1 MLFVVAL
8 LFTSVFLLIFISDL
22 IVDILTK
29 VSQDF
34 NISLLIIS
42 IVIVGF
48 GSSLPEFIVSLTLVE
63 KGEVFLSVGN
73 IIGSNTFNTL
83 IVVGVAA
90 LIYPIS
96 KYRIKNI
103 NAYFMLFASVAL
115 SLAIFYGRFSLII
128 GVLMLSAIACYLFTL
143 IAQNTKHNATEKP
156 SFKHESKLKTGL
168 KFLLF
173 STIFLT
179 FTYFSLKFSSVFL
192 SITQATTEGI
202 AEVFKYHKT
211 LPNILVLCIHTS
223 IIALLAFFC
232 NRFIKLKQ
240 GTSFYLFS
248 SAFLM
253 ALLFLALIYSSEL
266 VYLSSTKLAHIFK
279 IPEKIISILI
289 LAVGTSI
296 PELSFA
302 IVASFKR
309 QSEVIIGNVLGS
321 NIFNIFFVF
330 GFLNIFEQ
338 GIVQKSLALDSLI
351 VLISALL
358 LVFIVIKHKVITRA
372 MGFGFASLYVLYLT
386 FFVL

>member
-1 MLFVVAL
+1 MLFIVAL

-48 GSSLPEFIVSLTLVE
+48 GSSLPEFVVSLTLIE
-63 KGEVFLSVGN
+63 KGEVFLAIGN

-83 IVVGVAA
+83 IVIGIAA

-96 KYRIKNI
+96 KYSIKNI
-103 NAYFMLFASVAL
+103 NAYFMLFASISL
-115 SLAIFYGRFSLII
+115 SLSIFYGRFSLAI
-128 GVLMLSAIACYLFTL
+128 GILLLSAIGFYLFTL
-143 IAQNTKHNATEKP
+143 IMQNSKRNTPKQFATP
-156 SFKHESKLKTGL
+156 HESKLKIAI

-173 STIFLT
+173 SAIFLS
-179 FTYFSLKFSSVFL
+179 FTYVLLKFSSVLLSATQINTERFL
-192 SITQATTEGI
+192 SLFSYTKPLQSNTAICLYTAI
-202 AEVFKYHKT
+202 VAF
-211 LPNILVLCIHTS
+211 
-223 IIALLAFFC
+223 LAFFG
-232 NRFIKLKQ
+232 NKIIKTKQ

-248 SAFLM
+248 SAFIM
-253 ALLFLALIYSSEL
+253 ALLFLALINASEL
-266 VYLSSTKLAHIFK
+266 IYLSSTKLAHLFK
-279 IPEKIISILI
+279 VPEKIISILI

-302 IVASFKR
+302 IVASLKK

-330 GFLNIFEQ
+330 GFLNIFENSLM
-338 GIVQKSLALDSLI
+338 QKSLALDSLI
-351 VLISALL
+351 VLASALL
-358 LVFIVIKHKVITRA
+358 LAFIVIRKKTITRA
-372 MGFGFASLYVLYLT
+372 IGFVFTSFYILYLA
-386 FFVL
+386 FFVI